1 MWLESHLEV
10 AVVVGGVVL
19 VVVVVVGK
27 RAVEFYM
34 ATRNRCSFLLVLSV
48 NTRANVEVGD

>member
-1 MWLESHLEV
+1 VWLESHLEV
-10 AVVVGGVVL
+10 AVVGGGVVL
-19 VVVVVVGK
+19 VAVVVVGK

-34 ATRNRCSFLLVLSV
+34 ATRNRWSFLLVLSV